1 MIPKLIKIPE
11 ALLLE
16 ISDHARR
23 RAKETSEPV
32 NVSRSIR
39 ELLRIGLDMEATSAK
54 HRTSPSHPE

>member
-16 ISDHARR
+16 ITDRAHR
-23 RAKETSEPV
+23 RAKETGEPV

-54 HRTSPSHPE
+54 QDRKSVV